1 MKYFTQLNII
11 LSKNQK
17 KTFIYLSIIMLISV
31 FLEILTLNSLFLLL
45 NFFSNPNGIENNNF
59 SFLLKNFDLLDIVIL
74 SF

>member
-45 NFFSNPNGIENNNF
+45 NFFLTRTVLKIIT
-59 SFLLKNFDLLDIVIL
+59 FLFFLKILIYLDIVI
-74 SF
+74 

>member
-59 SFLLKNFDLLDIVIL
+59 SFFLKILIYLDIVIL

>member
-59 SFLLKNFDLLDIVIL
+59 FFSF
-74 SF
+74 

>member
-59 SFLLKNFDLLDIVIL
+59 SF